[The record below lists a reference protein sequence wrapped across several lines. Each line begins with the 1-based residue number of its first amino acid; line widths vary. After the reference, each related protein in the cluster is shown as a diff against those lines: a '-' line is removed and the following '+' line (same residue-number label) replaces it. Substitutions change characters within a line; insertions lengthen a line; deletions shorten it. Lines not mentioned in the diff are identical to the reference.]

1 MMSPDPDDGIS
12 TYPPPPA
19 PHPNNIMKDAGEL
32 TIFNIYYIIV
42 MIITT
47 LIYFPT

>member
-1 MMSPDPDDGIS
+1 MEF
-12 TYPPPPA
+12 
-19 PHPNNIMKDAGEL
+19 PHPPIPPYSPPHHQNKVIKDAGEL